1 MWGLSNMSLG
11 LIFIIIAIIVLV
23 ILEANNHFSSN
34 KFIKETQPYFKVLQE
49 DDYEF
54 LLRIR
59 YGSDVD
65 VEKMYGLRVRNGIV
79 GIIFCLFIF
88 LQQLTFA
95 YVLLSFLIGFLLFKL
110 PYMQLTNY
118 YKQNLN
124 KINLMLPYY
133 LKGLEI
139 LVQHYTVPVALSRS
153 IETAPELFKDGLKE
167 LVAKIDAGDSSVQP
181 YMDFAHEYPVRD
193 SMRMMRL
200 LYRLGL
206 GSQENKQEQLLM
218 FSRTISTLQN
228 KAREQKYK
236 ERLEKMENKTMMM
249 LFCTGGGILGFLLLS
264 MMMMM
269 NY

>member
-1 MWGLSNMSLG
+1 MSIG
-11 LIFIIIAIIVLV
+11 FMFIIIAIIVIF
-23 ILEANNHFSSN
+23 ILQVNNHFSSN
-34 KFIKETQPYFKVLQE
+34 KFIKETEPYFRILME

-54 LLRIR
+54 LLKVR
-59 YGSDVD
+59 YGGDVD
-65 VEKMYGLRVRNGIV
+65 VNKLYGLRVRDGII
-79 GIIFCLFIF
+79 GIIFCLLLF

-95 YVLLSFLIGFLLFKL
+95 YILLSLLIGFLLFKM
-110 PYMQLTNY
+110 PYMKLSNY
-118 YKQNLN
+118 YKQNLH
-124 KINLMLPYY
+124 KINLLLPYY

-153 IETAPELFKDGLKE
+153 IETAPDLFKPGLKE

-181 YMDFAHEYPVRD
+181 YMDFAHTYPVRD

-249 LFCTGGGILGFLLLS
+249 LFGTGGGILGFLLLS